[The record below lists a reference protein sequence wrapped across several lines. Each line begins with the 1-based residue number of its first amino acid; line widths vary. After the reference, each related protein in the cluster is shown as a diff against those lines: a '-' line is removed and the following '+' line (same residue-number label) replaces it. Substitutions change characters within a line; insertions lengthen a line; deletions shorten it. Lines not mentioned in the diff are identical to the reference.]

1 MNGVEQPLQIN
12 LRRGPGPSEGLEV
25 LSRTRPL
32 PSCPTPEANP
42 GHSPSAL
49 PPGLSHWRCLWVTRQ
64 TRSHLSGLGVIAQ
77 PLPTCPQGPVST
89 PTPRPAPQAAPLT
102 SPSPGK
108 QKEPPGPTCQGR
120 RLQPDLVC
128 SLIGTRA
135 SPGALPASASPPCRA
150 NSSHNYFTATKD
162 PSQGFTSSTRS
173 RPTAHKPSLTPG

>member
-89 PTPRPAPQAAPLT
+89 PTPSPAPQELWLTWKREGPRAWGLCQSLAVSWGCCEATLARAQASGRGQRLERTIAA
-102 SPSPGK
+102 
-108 QKEPPGPTCQGR
+108 Q
-120 RLQPDLVC
+120 V
-128 SLIGTRA
+128 
-135 SPGALPASASPPCRA
+135 
-150 NSSHNYFTATKD
+150 
-162 PSQGFTSSTRS
+162 
-173 RPTAHKPSLTPG
+173 